1 MAKRK
6 FLNLSA
12 LIDGDPVGLPVPPLP
27 PIVKLWA
34 YRMLV
39 ELGQAQSILAS
50 GTYRQDGL
58 LHQLGLGHLL
68 SQEDEDQRNR
78 SVMKAMLQMHAEAER
93 SALHAD
99 RRCPTPRCAWQA
111 DHSGAAP
118 GRDSSH
124 ESLHATPAVAR
135 LARTTA
141 SWRPHYAKW
150 GSQPEWRCCGRGPA
164 CARSGDGRLRVQ

>member
-1 MAKRK
+1 MDFLNNKEVQMAKRK

-58 LHQLGLGHLL
+58 LRQLGLGHLL

-78 SVMKAMLQMHAEAER
+78 SVMKAMLQMHAEAEQAPSEVPPVLVR
-93 SALHAD
+93 KVSSAW
-99 RRCPTPRCAWQA
+99 PR
-111 DHSGAAP
+111 
-118 GRDSSH
+118 
-124 ESLHATPAVAR
+124 
-135 LARTTA
+135 A
-141 SWRPHYAKW
+141 ST
-150 GSQPEWRCCGRGPA
+150 
-164 CARSGDGRLRVQ
+164 